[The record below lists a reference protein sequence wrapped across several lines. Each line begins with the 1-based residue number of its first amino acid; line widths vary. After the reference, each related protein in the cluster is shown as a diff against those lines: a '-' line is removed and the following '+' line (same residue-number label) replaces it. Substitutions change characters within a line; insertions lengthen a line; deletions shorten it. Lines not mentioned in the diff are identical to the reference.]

1 MAAAPGFR
9 LHRDR
14 EDRIACGVLPWFFP
28 DMPGNARIFYGWY
41 IVAAICLIT
50 TITSGLAF
58 YNLSVLLDAFVTER
72 GFPVSLTSA
81 ATATFFVSGGVAG
94 VLIGRLIDRFDP
106 RMAIVGA
113 SMLGAACLFSV
124 GYLRETWQLFLFHI
138 IFGFAYG
145 GTGLVPLTTLVTRWF
160 NVKRALALSLAS
172 TGLSLGGIFIAPFV
186 ALSIERG
193 GLSATGPWMALVFL
207 AIVPVAL
214 FVIRAT
220 PAAMGLEPDG
230 GAKAANGE
238 AAQSVPSVSYADAK
252 RTGFFYAVSIA
263 YLFLLGAQ
271 VGAIAHLYR
280 LANLRNGTETAALA
294 LAFLAAASI
303 TGRLTGGWLVLR
315 MRVRTFALELMAVQG
330 ISLIALAFVHDR
342 IGILAATVLFGVTI
356 GNSLMM
362 HPLLLAEKF
371 GTREYG
377 RIYSMSQF
385 VGMAGVAGGPLLFG
399 LLYDWTGDYS
409 LPFMAGAFATIIG
422 LFVLQFGSRK

>member
-1 MAAAPGFR
+1 
-9 LHRDR
+9 
-14 EDRIACGVLPWFFP
+14 
-28 DMPGNARIFYGWY
+28 MPGDTRIFYGWY
-41 IVAAICLIT
+41 VVAAICLIT
-50 TITSGLAF
+50 TVTSGLAF
-58 YNLSVLLDAFVTER
+58 YNLSVLLNAFVAER

-81 ATATFFVSGGVAG
+81 ATATFFVSGGFAG
-94 VLIGRLIDRFDP
+94 VLIGRLVDRFDP
-106 RMAIVGA
+106 RAAIVGA
-113 SMLGAACLFSV
+113 AILGAACLYSV

-138 IFGFAYG
+138 VFGFAYG

-160 NVKRALALSLAS
+160 NVKRALALSIAS

-193 GLSATGPWMALVFL
+193 GLSATGPWMAVVFL
-207 AIVPVAL
+207 AIVPIAL
-214 FVIRAT
+214 FVVRPS

-230 GAKAANGE
+230 GVKAANGE
-238 AAQSVPSVSYADAK
+238 TAQPVPSVSYAEAK
-252 RTGFFYAVSIA
+252 QTGFFYAISIS

-315 MRVRTFALELMAVQG
+315 MSVRTFALQLMAVQA
-330 ISLIALAFVHDR
+330 IALLALAYVHER
-342 IGILAATVLFGVTI
+342 YAILVATVLFGVTI

-371 GTREYG
+371 GTKEYG

-385 VGMAGVAGGPLLFG
+385 IGMVGVAGGPLAMGF
-399 LLYDWTGDYS
+399 LYDWTGDYS
-409 LPFMAGAFATIIG
+409 LPFLAGAVVTVFG
-422 LFVLQFGSRK
+422 LLVLQFGSRR

>member
-1 MAAAPGFR
+1 
-9 LHRDR
+9 
-14 EDRIACGVLPWFFP
+14 
-28 DMPGNARIFYGWY
+28 MPGDTRIFYGWY

-58 YNLSVLLDAFVTER
+58 YNLSVLLNAFVAER

-81 ATATFFVSGGVAG
+81 ATAAFFVSGGVAG
-94 VLIGRLIDRFDP
+94 VLVGRLVDRFDP
-106 RMAIVGA
+106 RAAIVGA
-113 SMLGAACLFSV
+113 AVVGSACLFSV

-138 IFGFAYG
+138 VFGFAYG

-160 NVKRALALSLAS
+160 SVKRSLALSLAS

-193 GLSATGPWMALVFL
+193 GLSATGPWMAVVFL

-214 FVIRAT
+214 FVVRSN
-220 PAAMGLEPDG
+220 PAVMGLEPDG
-230 GAKAANGE
+230 GVKGANGE
-238 AAQSVPSVSYADAK
+238 SAQAVPSVSYAEAK

-280 LANLRNGTETAALA
+280 LANIRNGAETAALA

-330 ISLIALAFVHDR
+330 GSLLALAFVHDR
-342 IGILAATVLFGVTI
+342 VSILAATALFGVTI

-385 VGMAGVAGGPLLFG
+385 IGMAGVAGGPLAIG
-399 LLYDWTGDYS
+399 LLYDWTGDYA
-409 LPFMAGAFATIIG
+409 LPFIAGAFATIIG
-422 LFVLQFGSRK
+422 LFVLQFGSRR

>member
-1 MAAAPGFR
+1 
-9 LHRDR
+9 
-14 EDRIACGVLPWFFP
+14 
-28 DMPGNARIFYGWY
+28 MPGDTRIFYGWY

-58 YNLSVLLDAFVTER
+58 YNLSVLLNAFVAER

-94 VLIGRLIDRFDP
+94 VLVGRMIDRFDP
-106 RMAIVGA
+106 RTAIAGA
-113 SMLGAACLFSV
+113 AILGAACLFSV
-124 GYLRETWQLFLFHI
+124 GYLRETWQLFAFHI
-138 IFGFAYG
+138 VFGFAYG

-160 NVKRALALSLAS
+160 SVKRSLALSIAS

-193 GLSATGPWMALVFL
+193 GLSATGPWMAIVFL

-214 FVIRAT
+214 FVVRGS
-220 PAAMGLEPDG
+220 PASMGLEPDG
-230 GAKAANGE
+230 GAKGANGE
-238 AAQSVPSVSYADAK
+238 TAQSVPSVSYAEAK
-252 RTGFFYAVSIA
+252 RSGFFYAVSIA

-280 LANLRNGTETAALA
+280 LANLRNGAETAALA

-303 TGRLTGGWLVLR
+303 TGRLTGGWLVLH

-330 ISLIALAFVHDR
+330 IALIALAFAHNR
-342 IGILAATVLFGVTI
+342 FGILAAVALFGITI

-385 VGMAGVAGGPLLFG
+385 IGMVGVAGGPLAFG
-399 LLYDWTGDYS
+399 FLYDWTGDYS
-409 LPFMAGAFATIIG
+409 LPFIAGSFATIIG
-422 LFVLQFGSRK
+422 LFVLQFGSKH

>member
-1 MAAAPGFR
+1 
-9 LHRDR
+9 
-14 EDRIACGVLPWFFP
+14 
-28 DMPGNARIFYGWY
+28 MPGDARIFYGWY

-58 YNLSVLLDAFVTER
+58 YNLSVLLNAFVAER

-81 ATATFFVSGGVAG
+81 ATAAFFVSGGCAG
-94 VLIGRLIDRFDP
+94 VLVGRLIDRIDP
-106 RMAIVGA
+106 RAAIAGA
-113 SMLGAACLFSV
+113 AVLGAACLYSV
-124 GYLRETWQLFLFHI
+124 GYLRETWQLFAFHI
-138 IFGFAYG
+138 VFGFAYG

-160 NVKRALALSLAS
+160 NVKRALALSIAS

-193 GLSATGPWMALVFL
+193 GLSATGPWMAVVFL

-214 FVIRAT
+214 FVVRGN
-220 PAAMGLEPDG
+220 PASMGLEPDG
-230 GAKAANGE
+230 GARNANGE
-238 AAQSVPSVSYADAK
+238 AASPVPSVSYADAK

-280 LANLRNGTETAALA
+280 LANLRSGPETAALA

-315 MRVRTFALELMAVQG
+315 MRVRDFALELMAVQG
-330 ISLIALAFVHDR
+330 IALLALAFVQDR
-342 IGILAATVLFGVTI
+342 VSILAATALFGVTI

-371 GTREYG
+371 GTKEYG

-385 VGMAGVAGGPLLFG
+385 IGMTGVAGGPFAFG
-399 LLYDWTGDYS
+399 FLYDWTGDYS
-409 LPFMAGAFATIIG
+409 LPFIAGTFATIIG
-422 LFVLQFGSRK
+422 LFVLQFGSRR

>member
-1 MAAAPGFR
+1 
-9 LHRDR
+9 
-14 EDRIACGVLPWFFP
+14 
-28 DMPGNARIFYGWY
+28 MPGGTRIFYGWY

-58 YNLSVLLDAFVTER
+58 YNLSVLLNAFVAER

-81 ATATFFVSGGVAG
+81 ATAAFFVSGGVAG
-94 VLIGRLIDRFDP
+94 VLVGRLVDRFDP

-113 SMLGAACLFSV
+113 SVLGAACLFSV
-124 GYLRETWQLFLFHI
+124 GYLRETWQLFAFHI
-138 IFGFAYG
+138 VFGFAYG

-186 ALSIERG
+186 ALSIEHG
-193 GLSATGPWMALVFL
+193 GLSATGPWMGAVFL

-214 FVIRAT
+214 FVVRSS

-230 GAKAANGE
+230 GDKAANGE
-238 AAQSVPSVSYADAK
+238 TAASVPWISYAEAK
-252 RTGFFYAVSIA
+252 LSNFFIAVSFA

-280 LANLRNGTETAALA
+280 LANLRNGAETAALA
-294 LAFLAAASI
+294 LAFIAAASI
-303 TGRLTGGWLVLR
+303 AGRLTGGWLVLR
-315 MRVRTFALELMAVQG
+315 MRVRTFALELMAVQC
-330 ISLIALAFVHDR
+330 ISLIALAFAHQR
-342 IGILAATVLFGVTI
+342 FAILAATVLFGLTI

-385 VGMAGVAGGPLLFG
+385 IGMAGVAGGPLMFG

-409 LPFMAGAFATIIG
+409 LPFMAGAFASLIG
-422 LFVLQFGSRK
+422 LLVLQFGSRR

>member
-1 MAAAPGFR
+1 MS
-9 LHRDR
+9 
-14 EDRIACGVLPWFFP
+14 
-28 DMPGNARIFYGWY
+28 GNSRIFYGWY

-58 YNLSVLLDAFVTER
+58 YNLSVLLNAFVAER

-81 ATATFFVSGGVAG
+81 ATATFFVSGGIAG
-94 VLIGRLIDRFDP
+94 VLVGRLIDRVDP
-106 RMAIVGA
+106 RAAIVGSA
-113 SMLGAACLFSV
+113 LLGAACLFSV
-124 GYLRETWQLFLFHI
+124 GYLRETWQLFAFHI
-138 IFGFAYG
+138 VFGFAYG

-160 NVKRALALSLAS
+160 SVKRSLALSIAS

-193 GLSATGPWMALVFL
+193 GLSATGPWMAAVFL
-207 AIVPVAL
+207 IGIVPAAL
-214 FVIRAT
+214 LVLRSS
-220 PAAMGLEPDG
+220 PASLGLEPDG
-230 GAKAANGE
+230 GTKGANGE
-238 AAQSVPSVSYADAK
+238 PAPVVASVSYAEAK
-252 RTGFFYAVSIA
+252 KSRFFLAVSIA

-271 VGAIAHLYR
+271 VAAIAHLYR
-280 LANLRNGTETAALA
+280 LANLRSGAETAALA

-330 ISLIALAFVHDR
+330 VALLALAFVQER
-342 IGILAATVLFGVTI
+342 FGILAAVVLFGVTI

-385 VGMAGVAGGPLLFG
+385 ITMAGVAGGPLLIG
-399 LLYDWTGDYS
+399 LFYDLSGGYEV
-409 LPFMAGAFATIIG
+409 PFAAASMATLAG
-422 LFVLQFGSRK
+422 LFVLLFGTRR